1 MRQRNALLPSLSSAT
16 HLSPSSCPCLSEG
29 ARDLRVSRPAP
40 TAPDHAFEERH
51 AASGELRAEH
61 ISLRQGYVVGAATGA
76 ARRDDYDVTG
86 AGNACPLHSYG
97 YILSLEE
104 SVPFRVG

>member
-1 MRQRNALLPSLSSAT
+1 MRR
-16 HLSPSSCPCLSEG
+16 
-29 ARDLRVSRPAP
+29 
-40 TAPDHAFEERH
+40 TAD
-51 AASGELRAEH
+51 GELRAKR

-76 ARRDDYDVTG
+76 ARRDDCDVTG

-104 SVPFRVG
+104 SVSFRLA